1 MSCLCNHISCIT
13 YHLETTDQPHSKF
26 YLHKLIFQHFWSL
39 LTSHLY
45 SPLFSWHLSCETR
58 HAYMENITDAH
69 ITIVMTNS
77 FSSTTQAISH
87 QFKYSFM
94 LTKHFDHDKLNN
106 TSIIYF
112 NTICNEYHINSSRKS
127 WILQRHH
134 ENVVVACLSA
144 EELHT
149 PPGCLQDKLHL
160 LKINQMTQRKSH
172 LGCAAR
178 IFQ

>member
-1 MSCLCNHISCIT
+1 
-13 YHLETTDQPHSKF
+13 
-26 YLHKLIFQHFWSL
+26 
-39 LTSHLY
+39 
-45 SPLFSWHLSCETR
+45 
-58 HAYMENITDAH
+58 
-69 ITIVMTNS
+69 MTNLL
-77 FSSTTQAISH
+77 SSTTQAISH
-87 QFKYSFM
+87 KFKHSFL

-160 LKINQMTQRKSH
+160 LKIIQMTKKKMSKH
-172 LGCAAR
+172 
-178 IFQ
+178 F